1 MKNDFFTAST
11 IVDLEEEELLKAAE
25 LSDEEVEKMAACDCE
40 VIPELYF

>member
-25 LSDEEVEKMAACDCE
+25 LSDEKVEEVAACDCE

>member
-25 LSDEEVEKMAACDCE
+25 LSDEKAEEMTACDCE